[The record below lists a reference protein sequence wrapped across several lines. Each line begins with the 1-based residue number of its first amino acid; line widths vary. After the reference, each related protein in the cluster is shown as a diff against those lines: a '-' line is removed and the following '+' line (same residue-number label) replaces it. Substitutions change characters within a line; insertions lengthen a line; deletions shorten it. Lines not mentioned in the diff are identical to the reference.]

1 MFVPRAAVAFSLLA
15 LSCDGDDETEPRTEP
30 DISAEY
36 DVTFS
41 GESGCDESVSLHWLE
56 GPLQLAG
63 LPDNLAWDFGETVL
77 PGSVDPNG
85 AVEFHGIKASNET
98 SLEQQT
104 VAATGVAEQDG
115 DLWTIEGDI
124 TVDSL
129 DSTGLACT
137 KTAQYSAVE
146 EPPGE

>member
-15 LSCDGDDETEPRTEP
+15 LSCDGDDGTEPRTEP

-41 GESGCDESVSLHWLE
+41 GASGCDDSVSFHWLE
-56 GPLQLAG
+56 GALQVAG
-63 LPDNLAWDFGETVL
+63 LPDNLGWDFGETVL
-77 PGSVDPNG
+77 PGSVDPGGN
-85 AVEFHGIKASNET
+85 VEFHGIKASNET
-98 SLEQQT
+98 SIEQQT
-104 VAATGVAEQDG
+104 VSATGVAVEDG
-115 DLWTIEGDI
+115 ELWRIEGDV
-124 TVDSL
+124 TVESI

-137 KTAQYSAVE
+137 KTAEFTAVE